1 MTDDGHET
9 NQTVSRL
16 NAIDLD
22 PDIHSHHEVCLAFIS
37 EIQTPLVFKR
47 RHDAFHA
54 FNKVTVNLILK
65 MSSEQPVQTDNWLF
79 LLQLMDSGL
88 KFRDVHE

>member
-22 PDIHSHHEVCLAFIS
+22 PDIHSHHEVCLALIS

-47 RHDAFHA
+47 RRHV
-54 FNKVTVNLILK
+54 NKVAVNLILK
-65 MSSEQPVQTDNWLF
+65 MSSQQPIQTEN
-79 LLQLMDSGL
+79 
-88 KFRDVHE
+88 